1 MPDLL
6 QTIDN
11 GVAVLTLNRPDRL
24 NALSEEMVAA
34 LCDTLPRLGTDPAVG
49 AVLLTGAGR
58 GFCAGGDV
66 KRMASTE
73 QTMEERQ
80 EGLRW
85 RHESVRLLRTIG
97 KVVIAAVN
105 GPAAGAGLSLALA
118 CDLRIAARSA
128 RFRTAFAG
136 VGFSG
141 DFGGSWS
148 LTRLVGTA
156 KAREMYYLN
165 PQIDA
170 EEALRLGMV
179 SAVVDDDA
187 LMADAM
193 AMARRIADGPR
204 VAFRLHE
211 AQPARGG
218 NRAARDGAGHGG
230 PGPGPH
236 RDHRGPQGSR
246 PRLRGKARACVP
258 GPLTR
263 LPFPAHRQAACVQHG
278 KQGRVTHDGFGD
290 VHCLQQLSVCQ
301 VPDGRTADH
310 GVPPLADRGIQAD
323 THEAV
328 IVPNGPLLPR
338 CHPRQGFA
346 HQGGPA

>member
-1 MPDLL
+1 MADLL
-6 QTIDN
+6 ETIED
-11 GVAVLTLNRPDRL
+11 GVATLTLNRPDRL
-24 NALSEEMVAA
+24 NALSEDMVSLLCTA
-34 LCDTLPRLGTDPAVG
+34 LARLGADPAVG
-49 AVLLTGAGR
+49 AIVLTGAGR

-66 KRMASTE
+66 KRMTTTE
-73 QTMEERQ
+73 QTMEQRQ

-128 RFRTAFAG
+128 RFRTAFAA

-170 EEALRLGMV
+170 EEALRLGIV
-179 SAVVDDDA
+179 TQLADDDA
-187 LMADAM
+187 LMADAT

-204 VAFRLHE
+204 VAFAYMKRNLHAAETEPLGTVLDME
-211 AQPARGG
+211 ALGQARTGTTEDHKE
-218 NRAARDGAGHGG
+218 AARAFVEKR
-230 PGPGPH
+230 PPVF
-236 RDHRGPQGSR
+236 RGR
-246 PRLRGKARACVP
+246 
-258 GPLTR
+258 
-263 LPFPAHRQAACVQHG
+263 
-278 KQGRVTHDGFGD
+278 
-290 VHCLQQLSVCQ
+290 
-301 VPDGRTADH
+301 
-310 GVPPLADRGIQAD
+310 
-323 THEAV
+323 
-328 IVPNGPLLPR
+328 
-338 CHPRQGFA
+338 
-346 HQGGPA
+346 